1 MLRKKSLL
9 FLVFA
14 ILLSSVVKGQ
24 VSGTSVDGAKISFDK
39 TEHLFGEIAQFS
51 VAECKFTFTNT
62 GNKTLVISNVKA
74 SCSCTKP
81 EVSKKTVLP
90 GESAYIQVGYNT
102 GELGSFSKTVTVI
115 SNAVDQPRIALK
127 IKGRVGEMYKKEKRD
142 GKWGIV
148 DKNEKITVPFVYD
161 TIGLT
166 DRKGF
171 MVAQKSGKLGVI
183 DYHNHVIIPFV
194 YSVINLYGKT
204 SVLIFD
210 EDGYMQAMKNGKWGI
225 VDKNNNVII
234 PFEYDSQFYPGDD
247 LEGAMLGVQRSFANN
262 GHACVK
268 KNDKYVVINKN
279 NKIIG
284 AL

>member
-1 MLRKKSLL
+1 MLKKIPVL
-9 FLVFA
+9 FLFFA
-14 ILLSSVVKGQ
+14 TLLNPVVKGQ
-24 VSGTSVDGAKISFDK
+24 VLETSGGGAIISFDK

-62 GNKTLVISNVKA
+62 GNKTLVISNAKA
-74 SCSCTKP
+74 SCFCTKP

-90 GESAYIQVGYNT
+90 GESAYIKVGYDT
-102 GELGSFSKTVTVI
+102 GELGTFSKTITVT
-115 SNAVDQPRIALK
+115 SNAVNQPRITLK
-127 IKGRVGEMYKKEKRD
+127 IKGRVGETYEKEKRN

-148 DKNEKITVPFVYD
+148 DKNGNITVPFVYD

-183 DYHNHVIIPFV
+183 DYQNHVIIPFV

-210 EDGYMQAMKNGKWGI
+210 EEGYMQAMKNGKWGI
-225 VDKNNNVII
+225 VDKNNNIVI
-234 PFEYDSQFYPGDD
+234 PFEYDGKFYPGDD
-247 LEGAMLGVQRSFANN
+247 LEGALLGIQRSFANN
-262 GHACVK
+262 GHACTK
-268 KNDKYVVINKN
+268 KNGKSVVINKN
-279 NKIIG
+279 NKIIDTW
-284 AL
+284 